1 MRIIKAVG
9 NIIALGKQGENEATQ
24 VQFEVEPWIA
34 ELGDGR
40 FQLLHQRAT
49 DEDPHAVVVSYES
62 GIVFW
67 DVANTELAIP
77 GYGRCELQFY
87 QGDMVAK
94 SQIWVTQTVESLSDV
109 GDKPPDP
116 WESWVEDVLTAASSA
131 EESADAAENSA
142 TAAAQSATAAA
153 TSESNAGASATAATT
168 SEANAKTAA
177 QTATDKASAADE
189 SAVAAAQSATAAS
202 TSADR
207 AATSATSAGESAT
220 AAATSATNAGES
232 ATAAATSAEESTA
245 AKTDIQDSVDGVAQ
259 EDTAQ
264 SALEQITEIVELLH
278 TIVDKG
284 SGLNGFT
291 LALGENSEVIL
302 SYTDPSDSTIT
313 DAITMPTLDTSA
325 AIADTM
331 ADIATSLAKLAGKE
345 TTET

>member
-109 GDKPPDP
+109 GDTPPDP

-153 TSESNAGASATAATT
+153 TSESNAGASATAAAM

-189 SAVAAAQSATAAS
+189 SATAAS

-232 ATAAATSAEESTA
+232 ATEAATSAEESTA

-302 SYTDPSDSTIT
+302 SYTDPSDPTIT

-345 TTET
+345 TTKT